1 MHVCIV
7 SHWKD
12 LQQWDAQSVLYV
24 SCVPALSFQS
34 GLNVIISVTVTWSPI
49 IVLLNGFLG
58 KLAQLCSMVYTDGKC
73 ACIVFMLNECTY
85 GRASLGRKVHSND
98 NFPCNFGLLEK
109 CSIRKDGV
117 FCVMWNFYS
126 FFFFFYSQ
134 FIKKY
139 IFH

>member
-1 MHVCIV
+1 
-7 SHWKD
+7 
-12 LQQWDAQSVLYV
+12 
-24 SCVPALSFQS
+24 
-34 GLNVIISVTVTWSPI
+34 
-49 IVLLNGFLG
+49 
-58 KLAQLCSMVYTDGKC
+58 MVYTDGKC

-126 FFFFFYSQ
+126 FFFFIVSSLRNTF
-134 FIKKY
+134 FINSECLC
-139 IFH
+139 IFSEVDLNRCTQVVL